1 METSGGILGR
11 LGEKMLGWIAF
22 ALILLASI
30 GVYQMGPDRRGAIL
44 DGFWHSLLWLA
55 IVVAVPWSVKLFIKP
70 LLEIGENWVGLVL
83 LAGLLLIDVIAGFLL
98 MTGWPSG
105 LWSWTAVV
113 AALGVAGTYNY
124 LVTAYLADMA
134 GG

>member
-22 ALILLASI
+22 ALILLAAI
-30 GVYQMGPDRRGAIL
+30 GVYQMGPERRGAIL
-44 DGFWHSLLWLA
+44 DGIWHSLLWLA
-55 IVVAVPWSVKLFIKP
+55 IIAAVPWSVKLFIKP
-70 LLEIGENWVGLVL
+70 LLEVGENWVGLVL
-83 LAGLLLIDVIAGFLL
+83 LAGLMLIDGIAGFLL
-98 MTGWPSG
+98 MTGWPGG
-105 LWSWTAVV
+105 LWGWTAVT
-113 AALGVAGTYNY
+113 AALGIAGTYNY